1 LANAENGEDEG
12 SGHKRAGKTLPEL
25 GNVGGWVIL
34 SHMSNLAPCLQLGCR
49 AYWGRCI
56 TDPNRGGKPMKSFA
70 WQRFVDE
77 PYLITEIEIVPIVS
91 KDKVVIIHVRTREPR
106 QARAALW
113 ALKDAVTDLLEALK
127 DGDLGAIDENGVHGY
142 VRDRPLDISSPPTS

>member
-1 LANAENGEDEG
+1 
-12 SGHKRAGKTLPEL
+12 
-25 GNVGGWVIL
+25 
-34 SHMSNLAPCLQLGCR
+34 
-49 AYWGRCI
+49 
-56 TDPNRGGKPMKSFA
+56 MKFFA

-127 DGDLGAIDENGVHGY
+127 DGDLGVIDENGVHGY
-142 VRDRPLDISSPPTS
+142 VRDRPLDVPIPPALAE